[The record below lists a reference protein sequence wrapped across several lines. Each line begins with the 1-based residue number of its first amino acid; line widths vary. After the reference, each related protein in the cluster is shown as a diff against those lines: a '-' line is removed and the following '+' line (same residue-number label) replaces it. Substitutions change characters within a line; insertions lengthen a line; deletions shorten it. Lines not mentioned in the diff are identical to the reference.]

1 MNIFYMYSRLTVD
14 SYLYLHLPQR
24 RYFW

>member
-1 MNIFYMYSRLTVD
+1 MYSRLTVD